1 MKAFQELWKGD
12 KLRFCVVLCWLMTVA
27 SSFWGSAILSVKVPA
42 IGELFLFRLF
52 LPITLILYGIW
63 AVRHKQWRPGST
75 LETWCWILAASLILC
90 GFISLFRAIEVGW
103 TFRRLFNL
111 FFDLGL
117 FLLMLRLCRDKKIR
131 RLTITVIG
139 IMLTVIMLLGAVE
152 VFCGGLVNDSYDN
165 FKRFHFLMDVYQFP
179 VVFSPN
185 TNDYTSAVLFCMGL
199 LLLEV
204 LQPGVCI
211 KKRLWGGLAVFG
223 TLGYFLFAAASARL
237 ILLGFW
243 LLWIGILLYS
253 LLRKKRAIKLP
264 VLLLC
269 GVLLVQILAHYPTT
283 VYPAYLY
290 IQKTLGSFSGEVP
303 SWSFPV
309 GEGENLDEE
318 FFEIDPVTGE
328 KVLRDW
334 GSAGERAHLLIH
346 AGKCFTGSYG
356 LGVGMGNTELLA
368 RDLQVNP
375 AGKWSIHCF
384 LIRLVADC
392 GIFALIPL
400 CAIVWLILRRLY
412 RTVKQAFKAKDRDS
426 LAYAALLLFVL
437 IMFPVVSTSSSDAQD
452 IAAMWLYLGGV
463 VLLCDQMGETTRL
476 EGEMDNA

>member
-1 MKAFQELWKGD
+1 MKTMRELWKED
-12 KLRFCVVLCWLMTVA
+12 KLRFWVVLCWLMTVV

-52 LPITLILYGIW
+52 LPVTLILYGIW
-63 AVRHKQWRPGST
+63 AVRHKQWRPDST
-75 LETWCWILAASLILC
+75 LEMWCWILAGSLILC
-90 GFISLFRAIEVGW
+90 GVISLFRAIEASW

-111 FFDLGL
+111 CFDLGL

-131 RLTITVIG
+131 RLTIIATG

-165 FKRFHFLMDVYQFP
+165 FKRFHFLMDIYQFP

-199 LLLEV
+199 VLMEV
-204 LQPGVCI
+204 LQPGVSM
-211 KKRLWGGLAVFG
+211 KKRLWGGVALLG

-243 LLWIGILLYS
+243 LLWIGVLLYS
-253 LLRKKRAIKLP
+253 LLRKKLAIKLP

-269 GVLLVQILAHYPTT
+269 GVLLVQILIHYPTT
-283 VYPAYLY
+283 VYPVKLS
-290 IQKTLGSFSGEVP
+290 IEKFLGSFSGDVP

-309 GEGENLDEE
+309 GDGENLEDE
-318 FFEIDPVTGE
+318 FFEIDPLTGE

-346 AGKCFTGSYG
+346 AGKCLVGSYG
-356 LGVGMGNTELLA
+356 LGVGMGNTEMLA
-368 RDLQVNP
+368 REMQVNP

-384 LIRLVADC
+384 LARLVADC
-392 GIFALIPL
+392 GIFVLIPL
-400 CAIVWLILRRLY
+400 CAIVWLVLRQLF
-412 RTVKQAFKAKDRDS
+412 RTVKRALKEKNRDS
-426 LAYAALLLFVL
+426 LSYVALFLFVL
-437 IMFPVVSTSSSDAQD
+437 ILFPVVSTSSSDSQD

-463 VLLCDQMGETTRL
+463 VLFCDQMGETKCI